1 MKVLSG
7 SVKDLREYLLSAD
20 HTLEWLEE
28 GLAIETKEQNR
39 KTAKKLF
46 REAIKALKTIDA
58 GEADQAANFTSFP
71 PWPAVRIMERDTD
84 EVVPKEVPKLPKM
97 IAVEG
102 ACLFPFSA
110 MDTTNFPYC
119 TTHNSGMCVGCM
131 RDELIKNACRVACEH
146 PPHEELAQH
155 TMTFKDH
162 AQPGPSPAAVEPM
175 SLGAFDAAE

>member
-7 SVKDLREYLLSAD
+7 SVKDLREYLLSGP
-20 HTLEWLEE
+20 HSLEWLKE
-28 GLAIETKEQNR
+28 GLAIEKKEQNR

-46 REAIKALKTIDA
+46 REAIKALKPIDA
-58 GEADQAANFTSFP
+58 EESPAAADS
-71 PWPAVRIMERDTD
+71 E
-84 EVVPKEVPKLPKM
+84 EVLPKLPKM

-131 RDELIKNACRVACEH
+131 RDELIKDACRVACEH
-146 PPHEELAQH
+146 PPHEELDQH
-155 TMTFKDH
+155 TMIFKDH